1 MMKTE
6 SVEWYNA
13 PHIGYWTKKPL
24 NNKKLLCEYWS
35 LKSHPNVVVVGTELQ
50 LYNLFSKMLE
60 EEGWQT
66 QLDWA
71 YELLPEYIE
80 AYKNNKNKPLIINL
94 KELVFLGA

>member
-24 NNKKLLCEYWS
+24 DNTKLLCEYWG
-35 LKSHPNVVVVGTELQ
+35 LKNNPNVVAVGTELQ
-50 LYNLFSKMLE
+50 LYNLFAKMLK
-60 EEGWQT
+60 EEGWQI

-80 AYKNNKNKPLIINL
+80 LYKDNNNKPLIINL
-94 KELVFLGA
+94 K